1 MPALGV
7 VRILHF
13 SHTDE
18 CAVISPCVLTGI
30 SLNAKDVEHLL
41 VCLFVLRCT
50 FGVRKIV
57 HLKNLEAI
65 NTGMGKRVQYTYLTG
80 ELEAFREKPERKS
93 LLKKPEKEDSEK

>member
-18 CAVISPCVLTGI
+18 CAVISPCALIGI
-30 SLNAKDVEHLL
+30 SLNANDVEHLL
-41 VCLFVLRCT
+41 KCLFAMRCT
-50 FGVRKIV
+50 SEVRKII

-65 NTGMGKRVQYTYLTG
+65 NTGMGKRIQYTYLTG
-80 ELEAFREKPERKS
+80 ELEAFKEKPERKS
-93 LLKKPEKEDSEK
+93 FLKRPEKEDTEK